1 MLWGFTALLVILWLL
16 ATAGNDGDDIV
27 PVPHSG
33 DATTRPVK
41 LVPPVF
47 HPDTEYD
54 LEGLAAG

>member
-1 MLWGFTALLVILWLL
+1 MILWLL

-33 DATTRPVK
+33 DAVSANTATTRPVK
-41 LVPPVF
+41 LMPPVF